1 MTWLGYALL
10 GALAASATAILAKIG
25 LEGVPSNLAM
35 AVRTTVVVALA
46 WALVVARHEQVA
58 LPAMSSRTWL
68 ALALSGVATG
78 ASWLAYFKAL
88 SLAPAV
94 RVAPVDKLSLVF
106 TLALAW
112 LILGEALTPRA
123 IAGVIL
129 MAAGAILTLY

>member
-1 MTWLGYALL
+1 MTWLSYALL

-25 LEGVPSNLAM
+25 LDGIPSNLAM
-35 AVRTTVVVALA
+35 AIRTTVVLLLA
-46 WALVVARHEQVA
+46 WVLVFARGEQVA
-58 LPAMSSRTWL
+58 IPQLSGRAWL
-68 ALALSGVATG
+68 ALTLSGIATG

-112 LILGEALTPRA
+112 LILGESLNLRS
-123 IAGVIL
+123 L
-129 MAAGAILTLY
+129 AGAALMVAGAVLTIS